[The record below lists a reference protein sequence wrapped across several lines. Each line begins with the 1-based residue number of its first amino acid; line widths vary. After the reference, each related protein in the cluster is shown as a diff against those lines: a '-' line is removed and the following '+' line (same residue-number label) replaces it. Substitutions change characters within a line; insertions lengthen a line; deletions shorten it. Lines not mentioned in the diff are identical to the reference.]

1 MRRKTL
7 MARNARWAV
16 AWVALVL
23 ITASLAQGGPTATRE
38 GGEIT
43 AVYRA
48 GNVESLDPPSA
59 SAGTDWRMAGLILY
73 NTLYRY
79 DSSGKLVPDLAERL
93 PRISPNGKTY
103 TIAIRRGVQFHNG
116 REVKAVDVKY
126 SLERQAHPTA
136 RSWGPSFASNIVGAK
151 DVIEGKATTMA
162 GIEVVDDYTVR
173 IALEQPQ
180 AAFTSILSMSIN
192 GIVPKEE
199 VARWGDDFRLHPV
212 GTGPFRLER
221 WTPGQE
227 IVFVRHRQYFRQ
239 GVPHLDRIVYKFG
252 VDPSVGL
259 LRFERG
265 EADYLA
271 DGLAGQDI
279 PRVRTDARLNP
290 LIFIADNVY
299 LSFLLMN
306 TELPP
311 FNDVRVRRAV
321 AMMVDRDRLVQ
332 VAGGLGIPAK
342 GYIIPQMPCFDPNF
356 TGVPA
361 FDPARARALLAEA
374 GHAGGF
380 TVNLDS
386 STTGSI
392 PQSAEWQQVLQQNLA
407 SIGVRTEI
415 RRFTGGTLNRMLA
428 DGASTLA
435 LNGWGAS
442 FLDPVDHIGTLII
455 SDGANARRA
464 RYRNFE
470 IDRLFSQAERTASSE
485 VRCRYYRQINKM
497 ALDDMPIIPLVVIRT
512 MHLKSSRIGQFVW
525 HPIYNAPIFEELALA
540 R

>member
-1 MRRKTL
+1 
-7 MARNARWAV
+7 MARNAPWAV

-23 ITASLAQGGPTATRE
+23 ITASLAQGGPTSTRE

-79 DSSGKLVPDLAERL
+79 DSSGKLVPDLAERM

-192 GIVPKEE
+192 AIVPKEE

-227 IVFVRHRQYFRQ
+227 IVFVKNRQYFRQ

-356 TGVPA
+356 AGVPA

-407 SIGVRTEI
+407 SIGMRTEI

-470 IDRLFSQAERTASSE
+470 IDRLFGQAERTASSE

-512 MHLKSSRIGQFVW
+512 MHLKSLRIGQFVW

>member
-1 MRRKTL
+1 MLKRIAAGIL
-7 MARNARWAV
+7 FIFVAV
-16 AWVALVL
+16 PLV
-23 ITASLAQGGPTATRE
+23 QGGPAPTRE

-43 AVYRA
+43 AIYRA

-79 DSSGKLVPDLAERL
+79 DAAGKLIPDLAETMPVL
-93 PRISPNGKTY
+93 SPNAKVY
-103 TIAIRRGVQFHNG
+103 TIKIRRGVLFHNG
-116 REVKAVDVKY
+116 REVKAADIKY

-151 DVIEGKATTMA
+151 DVIGGKATQMA

-173 IALEQPQ
+173 ISLEQPQ
-180 AAFTSILSMSIN
+180 AAFTAILSMSIN
-192 GIVPKEE
+192 GIIPKEE
-199 VARWGDDFRLHPV
+199 VQRYGDDFRLHPV
-212 GTGPFRLER
+212 GTGPFKLER

-227 IVFVRHRQYFRQ
+227 IVFVKNTKYFRQ
-239 GVPHLDRIVYKFG
+239 TAPHLERIVYKFG
-252 VDPSVGL
+252 VEPSVGL

-265 EADYLA
+265 EVDYLA

-279 PRVRTDARLNP
+279 PRVRADAKLSQQ
-290 LIFIADNVY
+290 IFVADNVY

-306 TELPP
+306 TEAPP

-321 AMMVDRDRLVQ
+321 AMMVDRSRLVQ
-332 VAGGLGIPAK
+332 VAGGLGIPAT
-342 GYIIPQMPCFDPNF
+342 GYILPQVSCYEPSGAAAPSY
-356 TGVPA
+356 
-361 FDPARARALLAEA
+361 DPAQAKALLTEA
-374 GHAGGF
+374 GHPNGF

-392 PQSAEWQQVLQQNLA
+392 PQSAEWQQVLQQNL
-407 SIGVRTEI
+407 STIGVRTEI
-415 RRFTGGTLNRMLA
+415 RRFTGATLNTMLTNA
-428 DGASTLA
+428 QSQLA

-442 FLDPVDHIGTLII
+442 FLDPVDHVGTLLS

-464 RYRNFE
+464 RYRNGE
-470 IDRLFSQAERTASSE
+470 VDRLFAQAERTASSQ
-485 VRCRYYRQINKM
+485 VRCRYYQRINRL
-497 ALDDMPIIPLVVIRT
+497 ALDDMPIIPLVITRT
-512 MHLKSSRIGQFVW
+512 MHLRSPRIGRFVW
-525 HPIYNAPIFEELALA
+525 HPIYNAPIFEELALN